1 MYETK
6 ISELNY
12 EITQMKVDLIEKDN
26 RIEELEN
33 ILHQNNI
40 ALPEEKI
47 VLEQKQEEILQK
59 QVVRWFSLIFVAFRW
74 FSLISCVGGGGEGG
88 SHKSSVFEMDG

>member
-12 EITQMKVDLIEKDN
+12 EITQMKVDLIEKEN
-26 RIEELEN
+26 RIEELER
-33 ILHQNNI
+33 ILRQNNI

-47 VLEQKQEEILQK
+47 VSEQKQEEILQK
-59 QVVRWFSLIFVAFRW
+59 QVVCFFINFFILGGRRERGCNK
-74 FSLISCVGGGGEGG
+74 SC
-88 SHKSSVFEMDG
+88 VFEMDG